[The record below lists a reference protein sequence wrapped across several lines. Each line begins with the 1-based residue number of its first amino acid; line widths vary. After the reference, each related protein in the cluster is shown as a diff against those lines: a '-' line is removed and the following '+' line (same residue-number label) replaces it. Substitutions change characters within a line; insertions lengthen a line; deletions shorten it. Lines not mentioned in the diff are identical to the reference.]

1 MPPELGA
8 TKSYARSQGRLA
20 NVRRRTDLMPTRTFD
35 LTAIVPV
42 EPTAAID
49 FLLNLTGYRGLHPF
63 PAELSMQRS

>member
-1 MPPELGA
+1 
-8 TKSYARSQGRLA
+8 
-20 NVRRRTDLMPTRTFD
+20 MPTRTFD

-49 FLLNLTGYRGLHPF
+49 FLLDLTGCRGLHPF